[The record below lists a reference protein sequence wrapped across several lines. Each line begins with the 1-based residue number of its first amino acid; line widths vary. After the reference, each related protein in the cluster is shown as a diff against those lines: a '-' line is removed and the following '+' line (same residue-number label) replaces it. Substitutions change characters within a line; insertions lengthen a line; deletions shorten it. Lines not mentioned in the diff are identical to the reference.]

1 MKKQNIILAW
11 VLGVPVVAAV
21 VFAILSA
28 VFYQEPDEQFQ
39 HDGNVAE
46 LLKEV
51 ERLELDLKNNPEQP
65 DKQLIIAHSY
75 QVMGRYPEAITA
87 YGKAWELVEQSPD
100 DLVRFAE
107 VLYRQKGNNFEGKP
121 IELLNQALG
130 LDSQH
135 IDGLILHGTAML
147 QQKNNAQAIKDWT
160 QANALL
166 PEDDARKSE
175 LAKMMES
182 LPK

>member
-1 MKKQNIILAW
+1 MKKQNIILSW
-11 VLGVPVVAAV
+11 VVGVPAVTAVA
-21 VFAILSA
+21 FAILSA

-51 ERLELDLKNNPEQP
+51 ARLEQDLKNNPEQP

-75 QVMGRYPEAITA
+75 QVMGRYPKAIDA
-87 YGKAWELVEQSPD
+87 YGKAWGLVEQSPD

-107 VLYRQKGNNFEGKP
+107 VLYRQKGSDFEGKP
-121 IELLNQALG
+121 IELLKQALSMN
-130 LDSQH
+130 SQH

-147 QQKNNAQAIKDWT
+147 QQKNDAQAIKDWRL
-160 QANALL
+160 ANTLL
-166 PEDDARKSE
+166 PKDDARKAE
-175 LAKMMES
+175 LVKMMES
-182 LPK
+182 LSQ